1 MAKRILLIDDEQDLL
16 FVVSHGL
23 KKRGYEVFLGR
34 DGREALALTQ
44 QLMPDLI
51 ILDVHLPVMDGDEV
65 ARILKKDEKLKHIP
79 VFLISS
85 VIDGLSEKTAAC
97 GADTCISKPFEMT
110 DLTNLINKYCG
121 PDQPPP
127 AP

>member
-1 MAKRILLIDDEQDLL
+1 MAKKILVIDDEPDLL
-16 FVVSHGL
+16 CMVSHGL
-23 KKRGYEVFLGR
+23 KRRGYEVFCGR
-34 DGREALALTQ
+34 DGREALALAP

-51 ILDVHLPVMDGDEV
+51 ILDVHLPVMNGDEV

-85 VIDGLSEKTAAC
+85 TPKGLKEKSEAC
-97 GADTCISKPFEMT
+97 GAVAYFYKPFKLDELSRM
-110 DLTNLINKYCG
+110 INKYCD
-121 PDQPPP
+121 PDRPLV